1 MEEKTLNKKTKII
14 LIISGII
21 LAIIAIF
28 IGLYFYLLTPV
39 SKESTIVNFTINQ
52 GDSKMEIANNLK
64 DANLIKSKYAT
75 LFYIVL
81 SGNTNIQAGSYELN
95 RNMSTEDIIRSLANG
110 DVINAERDSVSL
122 TFREGIT
129 LEEYLKLLSE
139 NTNLEYDAMLEEI
152 NNSEFLNSLIDDY
165 WFLTDDI
172 LNNDLYYGL
181 EGYLYPNTYQI
192 HTETTLNEVIRKML
206 DETAKQLEIFRSE
219 IDASNYSV
227 HEILTMASI
236 AEKEAMNYE
245 DRTKV
250 AQVIYT
256 RLDKGMNL
264 GMDVTTYYGVHKS
277 MTETLTTLDLAD
289 DNPYNTR
296 NASLIGLPV
305 GPICNPS
312 SESIRAVLNPADTNY
327 IYFFADIITGNVY
340 FTDDYNEFLEFQRL
354 YG

>member
-1 MEEKTLNKKTKII
+1 MSKKGKII
-14 LIISGII
+14 LIISAII
-21 LAIIAIF
+21 IAIIAIF
-28 IGLYFYLLTPV
+28 VGVYFYLLSSV
-39 SKESTIVNFTINQ
+39 SSGSTKVSFTVNQ
-52 GDSKMEIANNLK
+52 GDSKMEIVTNLK
-64 DANLIKSKYAT
+64 DAGLIRNKYAA
-75 LFYIVL
+75 LIYIVL

-95 RNMSTEDIIRSLANG
+95 RNMSTEDIIKSLANG
-110 DVINAERDSVSL
+110 DIINTERDSVSL

-129 LEEYLKLLSE
+129 LEEYLELLSE
-139 NTNLEYDAMLEEI
+139 NTNLEYDTMITEI
-152 NNSEFLNSLIDDY
+152 NDPEFLNNLINDY

-181 EGYLYPNTYQI
+181 EGYLYPNTYQV
-192 HTETTLNEVIRKML
+192 HTETTLGEVVRKML
-206 DETAKQLEIFRSE
+206 DEMTKQLEPLRSE
-219 IDASNYSV
+219 IEESNYSV

-256 RLDKGMNL
+256 RLDMGMNL
-264 GMDVTTYYGVHKS
+264 GMDVTTYYGVGKS
-277 MTETLTTLDLAD
+277 MTETLTALDLAD

>member
-1 MEEKTLNKKTKII
+1 MSKKGKII
-14 LIISGII
+14 LIISAII
-21 LAIIAIF
+21 IAIIAIF
-28 IGLYFYLLTPV
+28 VGVYFYLLSSV
-39 SKESTIVNFTINQ
+39 SSGSTKVSFTVNQ
-52 GDSKMEIANNLK
+52 GDSKMEIVTNLK
-64 DANLIKSKYAT
+64 DAGLIRNKYAT
-75 LFYIVL
+75 LIYIVL

-95 RNMSTEDIIRSLANG
+95 RNMSTEDIIKSLANG
-110 DVINAERDSVSL
+110 DIINTERDSVSL

-129 LEEYLKLLSE
+129 LEEYLELLSE
-139 NTNLEYDAMLEEI
+139 NTNLEYDTMITEI
-152 NNSEFLNSLIDDY
+152 NDPEFLNDLINDY

-181 EGYLYPNTYQI
+181 EGYLYPNTYQV
-192 HTETTLNEVIRKML
+192 HTETTLGEVVRKML
-206 DETAKQLEIFRSE
+206 DEMTKQLEPLRSE
-219 IDASNYSV
+219 IEESNYSV

-256 RLDKGMNL
+256 RLDMGMNL
-264 GMDVTTYYGVHKS
+264 GMDVTTYYGVGKS
-277 MTETLTTLDLAD
+277 MTETLTALDLAD

-312 SESIRAVLNPADTNY
+312 SESIQAVLNPADTNY

>member
-1 MEEKTLNKKTKII
+1 MSKKGKII
-14 LIISGII
+14 LIISAII
-21 LAIIAIF
+21 IAIIAIF
-28 IGLYFYLLTPV
+28 VGVYFYLLSSV
-39 SKESTIVNFTINQ
+39 SSGSTKVSFTVNQ
-52 GDSKMEIANNLK
+52 GDSKMEIVTNLK
-64 DANLIKSKYAT
+64 DAGLIRNKYAA
-75 LFYIVL
+75 LIYIVL

-95 RNMSTEDIIRSLANG
+95 RNMSTEDIIKSLANG
-110 DVINAERDSVSL
+110 DIINTERESVSL

-129 LEEYLKLLSE
+129 LEEYLELLSE
-139 NTNLEYDAMLEEI
+139 NTNLEYDTMITEI
-152 NNSEFLNSLIDDY
+152 NDPEFLNDLINDY

-181 EGYLYPNTYQI
+181 EGYLYPNTYQV
-192 HTETTLNEVIRKML
+192 HTETTLGEVVRKML
-206 DETAKQLEIFRSE
+206 DETEKKLEALRSE
-219 IDASNYSV
+219 IEASNYSV

-236 AEKEAMNYE
+236 TEKEAVNYE

-256 RLDKGMNL
+256 RLNLGMNL
-264 GMDVTTYYGVHKS
+264 GMDVTTYYGVGKS
-277 MTETLTTLDLAD
+277 MTETLTALDLAD

-305 GPICNPS
+305 GPICMPS
-312 SESIRAVLNPADTNY
+312 IESIEAVLNPADTNY
-327 IYFFADIITGNVY
+327 IYFFADIVTGNVY

>member
-1 MEEKTLNKKTKII
+1 MSKKGKII
-14 LIISGII
+14 LIISAII
-21 LAIIAIF
+21 IAIIAIF
-28 IGLYFYLLTPV
+28 VGVYFYLLSSV
-39 SKESTIVNFTINQ
+39 SSGSTKVSFTVNQ
-52 GDSKMEIANNLK
+52 GDSKMEIVTNLK
-64 DANLIKSKYAT
+64 DAGLIRNKYTA
-75 LFYIVL
+75 LIYIVL
-81 SGNTNIQAGSYELN
+81 SGNTNIQAGNYELN
-95 RNMSTEDIIRSLANG
+95 RNMSTEDIIKSLANG
-110 DVINAERDSVSL
+110 DIVDAKRESVNI
-122 TFREGIT
+122 TFKEGIT

-139 NTNLEYDAMLEEI
+139 NTNLEYDTMITEI
-152 NNSEFLNSLIDDY
+152 NDPEFLNDLINDY

-172 LNNDLYYGL
+172 LNSDLYYGL
-181 EGYLYPNTYQI
+181 EGYLYPNTYQV
-192 HTETTLNEVIRKML
+192 HTETTLGEVVRKML
-206 DETAKQLEIFRSE
+206 DEMAKQLEPLRSAIE
-219 IDASNYSV
+219 ASNYSV

-256 RLDKGMNL
+256 RLDRGMNL

-327 IYFFADIITGNVY
+327 IYFFADIVTGNVY

>member
-1 MEEKTLNKKTKII
+1 MSKKGKII
-14 LIISGII
+14 LIISAI
-21 LAIIAIF
+21 IIAIIVIF
-28 IGLYFYLLTPV
+28 VGVYFYLLSSV
-39 SKESTIVNFTINQ
+39 SSGSTKVSFTVNQ
-52 GDSKMEIANNLK
+52 GDSKMEIVTNLK
-64 DANLIKSKYAT
+64 DAGLIRNKYAA
-75 LFYIVL
+75 LIYIVL

-95 RNMSTEDIIRSLANG
+95 RNMSTEDIIKSLANG
-110 DVINAERDSVSL
+110 DIINTERESVSL

-129 LEEYLKLLSE
+129 LEEYLELLSE
-139 NTNLEYDAMLEEI
+139 NTNLEYDTMITEI
-152 NNSEFLNSLIDDY
+152 NDPEFLNDLINDY

-181 EGYLYPNTYQI
+181 EGYLYPNAYQV
-192 HTETTLNEVIRKML
+192 HTETTLGEVVRKML
-206 DETAKQLEIFRSE
+206 DEMTKQLEPLRSE
-219 IDASNYSV
+219 IEESNYSV

-256 RLDKGMNL
+256 RLDMGMNL
-264 GMDVTTYYGVHKS
+264 GMDVTTYYGVGKS
-277 MTETLTTLDLAD
+277 MTETLTALDLAD

>member
-1 MEEKTLNKKTKII
+1 MNKKTKII

-256 RLDKGMNL
+256 RLDRGMNL

>member
-1 MEEKTLNKKTKII
+1 MSKKGKII
-14 LIISGII
+14 LIIS
-21 LAIIAIF
+21 AIVIALIAIF
-28 IGLYFYLLTPV
+28 VGVYFYLLSSV
-39 SKESTIVNFTINQ
+39 SSGSTKVSFTVNQ
-52 GDSKMEIANNLK
+52 GDSKMEIVTNLK
-64 DANLIKSKYAT
+64 DAGLIRNKYAA
-75 LFYIVL
+75 LIYIVL

-95 RNMSTEDIIRSLANG
+95 RNMSTEDIIKSLANG
-110 DVINAERDSVSL
+110 DIINTERDSVSL

-129 LEEYLKLLSE
+129 LEEYLELLSE
-139 NTNLEYDAMLEEI
+139 NTNLEYDTMITEI
-152 NNSEFLNSLIDDY
+152 NDPEFLNNLINDY

-181 EGYLYPNTYQI
+181 EGYLYPNTYQV
-192 HTETTLNEVIRKML
+192 HTETTLGEVVRKML
-206 DETAKQLEIFRSE
+206 DETEKKLEPLRSE
-219 IDASNYSV
+219 IEESNYSV

-256 RLDKGMNL
+256 RLDMGMNL
-264 GMDVTTYYGVHKS
+264 GMDVTTYYGVGKS
-277 MTETLTTLDLAD
+277 MTETLTALDLAD

-305 GPICNPS
+305 GPICMPS

-327 IYFFADIITGNVY
+327 IYFFADIVTGNVY

>member
-1 MEEKTLNKKTKII
+1 MSKKGKII
-14 LIISGII
+14 LIISAII
-21 LAIIAIF
+21 IAIIAIF
-28 IGLYFYLLTPV
+28 VGVYFYLLSSV
-39 SKESTIVNFTINQ
+39 SSGSTKVSFTVNQ
-52 GDSKMEIANNLK
+52 GDSKMEIVTNLK
-64 DANLIKSKYAT
+64 DAGLIRNKYAA
-75 LFYIVL
+75 LIYIVL

-206 DETAKQLEIFRSE
+206 DETAKQLEKFRSE
-219 IDASNYSV
+219 IDASNYSI

-236 AEKEAMNYE
+236 AEK
-245 DRTKV
+245 K
-250 AQVIYT
+250 Q
-256 RLDKGMNL
+256 
-264 GMDVTTYYGVHKS
+264 
-277 MTETLTTLDLAD
+277 
-289 DNPYNTR
+289 
-296 NASLIGLPV
+296 
-305 GPICNPS
+305 
-312 SESIRAVLNPADTNY
+312 
-327 IYFFADIITGNVY
+327 
-340 FTDDYNEFLEFQRL
+340 
-354 YG
+354 

>member
-219 IDASNYSV
+219 IDASNYSI

-256 RLDKGMNL
+256 RLDRGMNL

>member
-1 MEEKTLNKKTKII
+1 MNKKTKII

-39 SKESTIVNFTINQ
+39 SKESAIVNFTINQ

-219 IDASNYSV
+219 IDVSNYSV

-256 RLDKGMNL
+256 RLDRGMNL

>member
-1 MEEKTLNKKTKII
+1 MSKKGKII
-14 LIISGII
+14 LIISAII
-21 LAIIAIF
+21 IALIAIF
-28 IGLYFYLLTPV
+28 VGVYFYLLSSV
-39 SKESTIVNFTINQ
+39 SSGSTKVSFTVNQ
-52 GDSKMEIANNLK
+52 GDSKMEIVTNLK
-64 DANLIKSKYAT
+64 DAGLIRNKYAA
-75 LFYIVL
+75 LIYIVL

-95 RNMSTEDIIRSLANG
+95 RNMSTEDIIKSLANG
-110 DVINAERDSVSL
+110 DIINTERDSVSL

-129 LEEYLKLLSE
+129 LEEYLELLSE
-139 NTNLEYDAMLEEI
+139 NTNLEYDTMITEI
-152 NNSEFLNSLIDDY
+152 NDPEFLNDLINDY

-172 LNNDLYYGL
+172 LNNNLYYGL
-181 EGYLYPNTYQI
+181 EGYLYPNTYQV
-192 HTETTLNEVIRKML
+192 HTETTLGEVVRKML
-206 DETAKQLEIFRSE
+206 DEMTKQLEPLRSE
-219 IDASNYSV
+219 IEESNYSV

-256 RLDKGMNL
+256 RLDMGMNL
-264 GMDVTTYYGVHKS
+264 GMDVTTYYGVGKS
-277 MTETLTTLDLAD
+277 MTETLTALDLAD

-305 GPICNPS
+305 GPICMPS

>member
-1 MEEKTLNKKTKII
+1 MEENTLNKKTKII

-206 DETAKQLEIFRSE
+206 DETAKQLEIFRGE
-219 IDASNYSV
+219 IDAGNYSI

-256 RLDKGMNL
+256 RLDLGMNL

>member
-1 MEEKTLNKKTKII
+1 MSKKGKII
-14 LIISGII
+14 LIIS
-21 LAIIAIF
+21 AIVIALIAIF
-28 IGLYFYLLTPV
+28 VGVYFYLLSSV
-39 SKESTIVNFTINQ
+39 SSGSTKVSFTVNQ
-52 GDSKMEIANNLK
+52 GDSKMEIVTNLK
-64 DANLIKSKYAT
+64 DAGLIRNKYAA
-75 LFYIVL
+75 LIYIVL

-95 RNMSTEDIIRSLANG
+95 RNMSTEDIIKSLANG
-110 DVINAERDSVSL
+110 DIINTERDSVSL

-129 LEEYLKLLSE
+129 LEEYLELLSE
-139 NTNLEYDAMLEEI
+139 NTNLEYDTMITEI
-152 NNSEFLNSLIDDY
+152 NDPEFLNDLINDY

-181 EGYLYPNTYQI
+181 EGYLYPNTYQV
-192 HTETTLNEVIRKML
+192 HTETTLGEVVRKML
-206 DETAKQLEIFRSE
+206 DEMTKQLEPLRSE
-219 IDASNYSV
+219 IEESNYSV

-256 RLDKGMNL
+256 RLDMGMNL
-264 GMDVTTYYGVHKS
+264 GMDVTTYYGVGKS
-277 MTETLTTLDLAD
+277 MTETLTALDLAD

-327 IYFFADIITGNVY
+327 IYFFADIVTGNVY

>member
-1 MEEKTLNKKTKII
+1 MSKKGKII
-14 LIISGII
+14 LIISAII
-21 LAIIAIF
+21 IAIIAIF
-28 IGLYFYLLTPV
+28 VGVYFYLLSSV
-39 SKESTIVNFTINQ
+39 SSGSTKVSFTVNQ
-52 GDSKMEIANNLK
+52 GDSKMEIVTNLK
-64 DANLIKSKYAT
+64 DAGLIRNKYAA
-75 LFYIVL
+75 LIYIVL

-256 RLDKGMNL
+256 RLDRGMNL

>member
-39 SKESTIVNFTINQ
+39 SKESAIVNFTINQ

-219 IDASNYSV
+219 IDVSNYSV

-256 RLDKGMNL
+256 RLDRGMNL

>member
-1 MEEKTLNKKTKII
+1 MEENTLNKKTKII

-39 SKESTIVNFTINQ
+39 SKESAIVNFTINQ

-139 NTNLEYDAMLEEI
+139 NTNLEYDAMLEKI
-152 NNSEFLNSLIDDY
+152 NDHEFLNNLIDDY

-206 DETAKQLEIFRSE
+206 DETAKQLEIFRGE
-219 IDASNYSV
+219 IDAGNYSI

-256 RLDKGMNL
+256 RLDLGMNL

>member
-1 MEEKTLNKKTKII
+1 MNKKTKII

-277 MTETLTTLDLAD
+277 MTETLTPLDLAD

>member
-256 RLDKGMNL
+256 RLDRGMNL

>member
-1 MEEKTLNKKTKII
+1 MNKKTKII

-256 RLDKGMNL
+256 RLDLGMIL

-277 MTETLTTLDLAD
+277 MTETLTALDLAD

>member
-1 MEEKTLNKKTKII
+1 MSKKGKII
-14 LIISGII
+14 LIIS
-21 LAIIAIF
+21 AIVIALIAIF
-28 IGLYFYLLTPV
+28 IGVYFYLLSAV
-39 SKESTIVNFTINQ
+39 SSGSNVVNFTVNQ
-52 GDSKMEIANNLK
+52 GDSKMEIVTNLE
-64 DANLIKSKYAT
+64 DAGLIRNKYTA
-75 LFYIVL
+75 LIYIVL
-81 SGNTNIQAGSYELN
+81 SGNTNIQAGAYELN
-95 RNMSTEDIIRSLANG
+95 RNMSTEDIIKSLANG
-110 DVINAERDSVSL
+110 DIINTERESVSL

-129 LEEYLKLLSE
+129 LEEYLELLSE
-139 NTNLEYDAMLEEI
+139 NTNLEYDTMITEI
-152 NNSEFLNSLIDDY
+152 NDPEFLNDLINDY

-172 LNNDLYYGL
+172 LNSDLYYGL
-181 EGYLYPNTYQI
+181 EGYLYPNTYQV
-192 HTETTLNEVIRKML
+192 HTETTLGEVVRKML
-206 DETAKQLEIFRSE
+206 DEMAKQLEPLRSE
-219 IDASNYSV
+219 IDVSNYSV

-256 RLDKGMNL
+256 RLDRGMNL
-264 GMDVTTYYGVHKS
+264 GMDVTTYYGVGKS
-277 MTETLTTLDLAD
+277 MTETLTALDLAD

-312 SESIRAVLNPADTNY
+312 SESIRSVLNPADTNY

>member
-1 MEEKTLNKKTKII
+1 MSKKGKII
-14 LIISGII
+14 LIISAII
-21 LAIIAIF
+21 IAIIAIF
-28 IGLYFYLLTPV
+28 VGVYFYLLSSV
-39 SKESTIVNFTINQ
+39 SSGSTKVSFTVNQ
-52 GDSKMEIANNLK
+52 GDSKMEIVTNLK
-64 DANLIKSKYAT
+64 DAGLIRNKYAA
-75 LFYIVL
+75 LIYIVL

-95 RNMSTEDIIRSLANG
+95 RNMSTEDIIKSLANG
-110 DVINAERDSVSL
+110 DIINTERESVSL

-129 LEEYLKLLSE
+129 LEEYLELLSE
-139 NTNLEYDAMLEEI
+139 NTNLEYDTMITEI
-152 NNSEFLNSLIDDY
+152 NDPEFLNNLINDY

-181 EGYLYPNTYQI
+181 EGYLYPNTYQV
-192 HTETTLNEVIRKML
+192 HTETTLGEVVRKML
-206 DETAKQLEIFRSE
+206 DEMTKQLEPLRSE
-219 IDASNYSV
+219 IEESNYSV

-256 RLDKGMNL
+256 RLDMGMNL
-264 GMDVTTYYGVHKS
+264 GMDVTTYYGVGKS
-277 MTETLTTLDLAD
+277 MTETLTALDLAD

-327 IYFFADIITGNVY
+327 IYFFADIVTGNVY

>member
-219 IDASNYSV
+219 IDVSNYSV

-236 AEKEAMNYE
+236 AEK
-245 DRTKV
+245 K
-250 AQVIYT
+250 Q
-256 RLDKGMNL
+256 
-264 GMDVTTYYGVHKS
+264 
-277 MTETLTTLDLAD
+277 
-289 DNPYNTR
+289 
-296 NASLIGLPV
+296 
-305 GPICNPS
+305 
-312 SESIRAVLNPADTNY
+312 
-327 IYFFADIITGNVY
+327 
-340 FTDDYNEFLEFQRL
+340 
-354 YG
+354 

>member
-1 MEEKTLNKKTKII
+1 MSKKGKII
-14 LIISGII
+14 LIIS
-21 LAIIAIF
+21 AIVIALIAIF
-28 IGLYFYLLTPV
+28 VGVYFYLLSSV
-39 SKESTIVNFTINQ
+39 SSGSTKVSFTVNQ
-52 GDSKMEIANNLK
+52 GDSKMEIVTNLK
-64 DANLIKSKYAT
+64 DAGLIRNKYAA
-75 LFYIVL
+75 LIYIVL

-95 RNMSTEDIIRSLANG
+95 RNMSTEDIIKSLANG
-110 DVINAERDSVSL
+110 DIINTERDSVSL

-129 LEEYLKLLSE
+129 LEEYLELLSE
-139 NTNLEYDAMLEEI
+139 NTNLEYDTMITEI
-152 NNSEFLNSLIDDY
+152 NDPEFLNNLINDY

-181 EGYLYPNTYQI
+181 EGYLYPNTYQV
-192 HTETTLNEVIRKML
+192 HTETTLGEVVRKML
-206 DETAKQLEIFRSE
+206 DEMTKQLEPLRSE
-219 IDASNYSV
+219 IDESNYSV

-256 RLDKGMNL
+256 RLDMGMNL
-264 GMDVTTYYGVHKS
+264 GMDVTTYYGVGKS
-277 MTETLTTLDLAD
+277 MTETLTALDLAD

-305 GPICNPS
+305 GPICMPS

-327 IYFFADIITGNVY
+327 IYFFADIVTGNVY